1 LLIHLWSYL
10 GEWGNIKH
18 TFYLFIYSH
27 GIKQPAQE
35 KVVGVN
41 EAQQF
46 LIYIYIKKGLI
57 QNMQLKCWNYLFSLL
72 SQFQLSDT
80 FLNEW
85 FTRIDILQILINIT
99 D

>member
-1 LLIHLWSYL
+1 L

-46 LIYIYIKKGLI
+46 LIYIYIKK
-57 QNMQLKCWNYLFSLL
+57 
-72 SQFQLSDT
+72 
-80 FLNEW
+80 
-85 FTRIDILQILINIT
+85 RIDSKHAAEMLELFI
-99 D
+99 